1 LDRATRQSKCNRYYI
16 FRLPKAFDTVPHR
29 RLINK
34 LQSYG
39 ICGNALGW
47 IKDFLANRKQKV
59 VINGTGSDWTTVT
72 SGIPQGSVLVLG
84 PILFTIYINDLP
96 DVVQNI
102 AKIFADDTKVYA
114 VVNKE
119 EEQHSLLQNDINNLV
134 HWSDKWLLKFNKS
147 KYKHATNTKYKMG
160 ENEINQVTG
169 EKDLG
174 ILIDDK
180 LKFQQHINQQTKKAN
195 QRLGMI
201 KRSFSYM
208 DKKMFLTLFKSIVRS
223 HFEYGSNVWSVIYK
237 KEAIQI
243 ENVQR
248 RATKLVQNIQHLSY
262 TERLKYIGLPSLQH
276 RRLRADMVETFK
288 ILNNIDK
295 VQHEHIFPISRTATV
310 GVTTR
315 RYIKRTA
322 EQTSENTASHKE

>member
-1 LDRATRQSKCNRYYI
+1 MEKMKLSESWKEANVTPLHKKGPNNLVENYRPIGLTSIVCKTMDKFIRDCILDHMERHNLFTTHQHGFRKGRSCVTQLIKVLDDWTEQLDNRNAIDTIYLD
-16 FRLPKAFDTVPHR
+16 FQKAFDTVPHK

-39 ICGNALGW
+39 ICGNVLGW
-47 IKDFLANRKQKV
+47 IRDFLANRKQKV
-59 VINGTGSDWTTVT
+59 VINGTDSDWTTVT
-72 SGIPQGSVLVLG
+72 SGIPQGSVLVLD

-102 AKIFADDTKVYA
+102 AKTFADDTKVYA

-147 KYKHATNTKYKMG
+147 KCKHATNTKYKMG

-180 LKFQQHINQQTKKAN
+180 LKFQQHINQQTKKS
-195 QRLGMI
+195 
-201 KRSFSYM
+201 KP
-208 DKKMFLTLFKSIVRS
+208 KTW
-223 HFEYGSNVWSVIYK
+223 NV
-237 KEAIQI
+237 
-243 ENVQR
+243 
-248 RATKLVQNIQHLSY
+248 
-262 TERLKYIGLPSLQH
+262 
-276 RRLRADMVETFK
+276 
-288 ILNNIDK
+288 
-295 VQHEHIFPISRTATV
+295 
-310 GVTTR
+310 
-315 RYIKRTA
+315 
-322 EQTSENTASHKE
+322 